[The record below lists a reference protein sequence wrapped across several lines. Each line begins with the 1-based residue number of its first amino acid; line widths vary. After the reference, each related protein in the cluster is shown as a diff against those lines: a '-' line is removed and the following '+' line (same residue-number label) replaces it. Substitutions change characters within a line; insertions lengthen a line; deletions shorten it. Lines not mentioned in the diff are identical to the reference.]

1 MNERAAKMGVWAHF
15 ILTLASFILSL
26 YLLLFWRHDGTL
38 TFVLIAVWLG
48 YLAYTLFR
56 GMADLLGPQRRMTNF
71 TRMLDRWQDAF
82 GKRSSALALLTFMT
96 LIVGAIKILIPILIM
111 QL

>member
-1 MNERAAKMGVWAHF
+1 MGVWAHF

-56 GMADLLGPQRRMTNF
+56 GMADLLGPQRRMANF
-71 TRMLDRWQDAF
+71 TRMLDRWEDTF
-82 GKRSSALALLTFMT
+82 ESRGKALLLLFFMT
-96 LIVGAIKILIPILIM
+96 MAVGAVKLAVPVILV
-111 QL
+111 QF

>member
-1 MNERAAKMGVWAHF
+1 MS
-15 ILTLASFILSL
+15 ILIQN
-26 YLLLFWRHDGTL
+26 GTL
-38 TFVLIAVWLG
+38 LCPEGPVQ
-48 YLAYTLFR
+48 
-56 GMADLLGPQRRMTNF
+56 ADLLGPQRRMANF

-96 LIVGAIKILIPILIM
+96 LIVGAIKIIVPILIM

>member
-26 YLLLFWRHDGTL
+26 YLLLFWRHDGPL
-38 TFVLIAVWLG
+38 PFGLLAVWLG
-48 YLAYTLFR
+48 SLAYTLFR
-56 GMADLLGPQRRMTNF
+56 GMADLLGPQRRMANF

-96 LIVGAIKILIPILIM
+96 LIVGAIKIIVPILIM